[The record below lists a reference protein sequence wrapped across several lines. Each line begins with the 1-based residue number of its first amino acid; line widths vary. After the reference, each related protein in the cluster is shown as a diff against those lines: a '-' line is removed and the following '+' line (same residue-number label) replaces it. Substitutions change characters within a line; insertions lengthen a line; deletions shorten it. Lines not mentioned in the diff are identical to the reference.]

1 MIRRLHKFLDK
12 KQKKKSYLLFCLM
25 FLAAG
30 LEFLSIGLI
39 LPIIGVFFNSD
50 SLQIQEII
58 SFLKIYFKDDNLLV
72 KIVILFV
79 SIFLIKTLILVF
91 ISWYEQKF
99 IATFKEEFSSKLF
112 HNYLNQNHSFF
123 EERNSSDFIRNLVTE
138 LDNAITY
145 ILYSF
150 KSILEGLT
158 IIFLVS
164 LLILVDYSNTL
175 KGVLF
180 FFIIILAYLK
190 IIRPQLKKWTKARFE
205 SESKRLQFIRE
216 GLSSVKDLK
225 LLERS
230 EFIFEKFKNFNTKL
244 RDINKNVGFVNQLPR
259 FILEFILVL
268 VIFYFF
274 VSINPDDKFN
284 EELAIL
290 SVFIAAFLRIMP
302 SLNRLIN
309 SLQLVKY
316 SSYSVDKLS
325 EEMLEIHNNS
335 INDNQKKKIR
345 VKFKGSIVAEIKKYK
360 YNNKNQ
366 FEIKN
371 FFLEIKKN
379 EKIGIIGKSGS
390 GKTTIIEI
398 LLGILKPKI
407 GSVKID
413 DQLIDEISN
422 RNELFGYIPQKVFI
436 LNDTIK
442 NNILFGLDPKKISNK
457 KIMDIIGKTNLNNLV
472 GRTANGLE
480 GVISEKGSNLSGGEI
495 QRIGIARA
503 MIYDPPIIFFD
514 EATSSLDTFTE
525 RKILKEIN
533 NFEDK
538 TFIFVAHRL
547 GTLKETDKI
556 YLIDKG
562 QIVEEGNYNKFINQ
576 I

>member
-12 KQKKKSYLLFCLM
+12 KQKNQSYLLFCLM
-25 FLAAG
+25 FFASG

-39 LPIIGVFFNSD
+39 LPIIGIFFNSE
-50 SLQIQEII
+50 STQLFEILN
-58 SFLKIYFKDDNLLV
+58 FLKIYFHEENLLLKV
-72 KIVILFV
+72 LFLFV
-79 SIFLIKTLILVF
+79 SIFIIKTSILVF

-99 IATFKEEFSSKLF
+99 IATFKEQFSSKLF
-112 HNYLNQNHSFF
+112 YNYLNQNYSFF
-123 EERNSSDFIRNLVTE
+123 DGRNSSDFIRNLVTE
-138 LDNAITY
+138 LDVATTY

-150 KSILEGLT
+150 KSILESLT
-158 IIFLVS
+158 IAFLIS
-164 LLILVDYSNTL
+164 LLFLVDYSNSF
-175 KGVLF
+175 KGVLI
-180 FFIIILAYLK
+180 FIIIIFSYLK
-190 IIRPQLKKWTKARFE
+190 IIRPKLEKWTKKRFE
-205 SESKRLQFIRE
+205 SESKRLQYIRE

-225 LLERS
+225 LLERGK
-230 EFIFEKFKNFNTKL
+230 FIFKKFKHFNTEL
-244 RDINKNVGFVNQLPR
+244 RDINKYVGFVNQLPR
-259 FILEFILVL
+259 YVIEIILIL

-274 VSINPDDKFN
+274 VSVNSVNNFN
-284 EELAIL
+284 EDLAIL
-290 SVFIAAFLRIMP
+290 SLFIAAFLRIMP

-309 SLQLVKY
+309 SLQIVKY

-325 EEMLEIHNNS
+325 DEMLKISNNLIKDNSKQKIKVEFKNS
-335 INDNQKKKIR
+335 IIAK
-345 VKFKGSIVAEIKKYK
+345 IKKYK
-360 YNNKNQ
+360 YNDKSK
-366 FEIKN
+366 FEINN

-398 LLGILKPKI
+398 LLGILNLKE

-413 DQLIDEISN
+413 DKSINEISN

-442 NNILFGLDPKKISNK
+442 NNILFGLDPQKISNK
-457 KIMDIIGKTNLNNLV
+457 KILDIVDKTNLNSLL
-472 GRTANGLE
+472 GRTEKGLE

-525 RKILKEIN
+525 RKILQEIN
-533 NFEDK
+533 RFEDK
-538 TFIFVAHRL
+538 TFIFVAHRI

-556 YLIDKG
+556 YLFENG
-562 QIVEEGNYNKFINQ
+562 QITDSGDYKKFSN
-576 I
+576 

>member
-12 KQKKKSYLLFCLM
+12 KQKNQSYLLFCLM
-25 FLAAG
+25 FFASG

-39 LPIIGVFFNSD
+39 LPIIGIFFNSE
-50 SLQIQEII
+50 STQLFEILN
-58 SFLKIYFKDDNLLV
+58 FLKIYFHEENLLLKV
-72 KIVILFV
+72 LFLFV
-79 SIFLIKTLILVF
+79 SIFIIKTSILVF

-99 IATFKEEFSSKLF
+99 IATFKEQFSSKLF
-112 HNYLNQNHSFF
+112 YNYLNQNYSFF
-123 EERNSSDFIRNLVTE
+123 DGRNSSDFIRNLVTE
-138 LDNAITY
+138 LDVATTY

-150 KSILEGLT
+150 KSILESLT
-158 IIFLVS
+158 IAFLIS
-164 LLILVDYSNTL
+164 LLFLVDYSNSF
-175 KGVLF
+175 KGVLI
-180 FFIIILAYLK
+180 FIIIIFSYLK
-190 IIRPQLKKWTKARFE
+190 IIRPKLEKWTKKRFE
-205 SESKRLQFIRE
+205 SESKRLQYIRE

-225 LLERS
+225 LLERGK
-230 EFIFEKFKNFNTKL
+230 FIFKKFKHFNTEL
-244 RDINKNVGFVNQLPR
+244 RDINKYVGFVNQLPR
-259 FILEFILVL
+259 YVIEIILIL

-274 VSINPDDKFN
+274 LNVNSVNNFNDD
-284 EELAIL
+284 LAIL
-290 SVFIAAFLRIMP
+290 SLFIAAFLRIMP

-309 SLQLVKY
+309 SLQIVKY

-325 EEMLEIHNNS
+325 DEMLKISNNLIKDNSKQKIKVEFKNS
-335 INDNQKKKIR
+335 IIAK
-345 VKFKGSIVAEIKKYK
+345 IKKYK
-360 YNNKNQ
+360 YNDKSK
-366 FEIKN
+366 FEINN

-398 LLGILKPKI
+398 LLGILNLKE

-413 DQLIDEISN
+413 DKFINEISN

-442 NNILFGLDPKKISNK
+442 NNILFGLDPQKISNK
-457 KIMDIIGKTNLNNLV
+457 KILDIVDKTNLNSLL
-472 GRTANGLE
+472 GRTEKGLE

-525 RKILKEIN
+525 RKILQEIN
-533 NFEDK
+533 TFKDK
-538 TFIFVAHRL
+538 TFVFVAHRI

-556 YLIDKG
+556 YLIENGKITDSGSYK
-562 QIVEEGNYNKFINQ
+562 KFSN
-576 I
+576 